1 VEREQNRKFRL
12 ARMIGFCEEAAY
24 YGVAL
29 VLVGTIGLVFYSTAL
44 GFSDIAEVG
53 TLQTAFA
60 VLERVLLIF
69 ILAELLG
76 TVGTIVREH
85 EVTAE
90 PFLLIGLIAVVRRVL
105 SVTVEIERSVGTEEF
120 GDLILELGVLT
131 ALVISLAVALRLARS
146 GRRSRSQGRTAE

>member
-1 VEREQNRKFRL
+1 
-12 ARMIGFCEEAAY
+12 MIGFCEEAAY

-44 GFSDIAEVG
+44 GFSEIAEAG
-53 TLQTAFA
+53 ALRTTFTI
-60 VLERVLLIF
+60 LERVLLIF

-90 PFLLIGLIAVVRRVL
+90 PFLLIGLIAVVRRIL
-105 SVTVEIERSVGTEEF
+105 SVTVEIEQSVGTEEF
-120 GDLILELGVLT
+120 GDLVLELGVLT
-131 ALVISLAVALRLARS
+131 ALVISLAVAFYLT
-146 GRRSRSQGRTAE
+146 RRANPPRDPASRDEDPPSA